1 MVPISVEATVYV
13 RALERKGRMAAL
25 GIQKI
30 IIGDRS
36 ITFIHNDGRGGDED
50 DDDDIDVDNVD
61 SEASEEEEEDYVDV
75 NNEKVSKK
83 VMLESLCAGNKLC
96 TTLYMYFLTCWN
108 LSSSN

>member
-1 MVPISVEATVYV
+1 MYV

-50 DDDDIDVDNVD
+50 DDEYAEVDDVD
-61 SEASEEEEEDYVDV
+61 SEASDEEEDYVDV
-75 NNEKVSKK
+75 NNEEASKK
-83 VMLESLCAGNKLC
+83 VMSMISLCWK
-96 TTLYMYFLTCWN
+96 
-108 LSSSN
+108 

>member
-50 DDDDIDVDNVD
+50 DDDDVDDVD

-75 NNEKVSKK
+75 NNENGSKK
-83 VMLESLCAGNKLC
+83 VMLMISLCWK
-96 TTLYMYFLTCWN
+96 
-108 LSSSN
+108 